1 MANPRQPRNLIFG
14 LSSDAATATL
24 ALAIMLVAAVLA
36 TGSAQAQT
44 FTTFDAPGAGT
55 GAYEGTAPF
64 GINAAGDIA
73 GTYSVAGN
81 VAHGFVR
88 AADGTITEFDAPG
101 AGTGNK
107 QGTFPISINTA
118 GAIAGYYSDATDV
131 YHGFV
136 RAANG
141 MITEFDPPGV
151 GMGGHA
157 GTIPTSINTAGAIA
171 GMYRDASLVYHGF
184 VRAANGAIA
193 TFDAPGTG
201 TGDYEGTRPVTI
213 NTAGDVTGGY
223 SDASY
228 VYHGFV
234 RAADGTITE
243 FDAPGAGCAGSYKGF
258 GSGTEPISINTAGA
272 IAGNYT
278 DASCV
283 RHGFVRAANGTITS
297 FDAPGAGTGTGMIQ
311 GTGGFSINDAG
322 AIAGTYFDASAV
334 VHGFLRAANGTITSF
349 DAPGAGTGMLQGTIG
364 LSINAAGDITGTFL
378 DASNVAHGFVLTPAT
393 ETTTRTT
400 LVSSRNP
407 STYGQAVTF
416 TAAVTS
422 KLGAPPNGE
431 TVTFMEGTAVLG
443 TGTLSGGSASLTISR
458 LKAGTNAITAVYG
471 GDSNFAGSTSNT
483 VSQVVSKA
491 TTTTTTTLMSSRNP
505 STYGQPVTFTA
516 VVTSSAGAPPNGET
530 VTFTGITGTG
540 TLSGGSASFTT
551 SALPVGT
558 AIKAVYGGD
567 SNFAGSTSNT
577 VSEVVGK
584 VISSTKLTSSPGPFV
599 YGLPVTFTAKVTSRA
614 GAPPNGETVTF
625 SKGSKLGT
633 GTLSG
638 GTASFTTSK
647 LPEGKNS
654 VTASY
659 GGDAD
664 FTGSAST
671 IAISVVPP
679 PNVAVSGRAP
689 VDFDYP
695 YSNPQVWYV
704 LITNHGP
711 GPAYKVQLASATLN
725 NIGGYAYSPS
735 RDLGTLAAGESR
747 NIRVLWDGTLLPPGF
762 ENVESDTVTWTG
774 GTSTWIL
781 RFLTGAGP

>member
-157 GTIPTSINTAGAIA
+157 GTIPTSINTAGA
-171 GMYRDASLVYHGF
+171 
-184 VRAANGAIA
+184 
-193 TFDAPGTG
+193 
-201 TGDYEGTRPVTI
+201 
-213 NTAGDVTGGY
+213 VTGGY
-223 SDASY
+223 TDASH

-234 RAADGTITE
+234 RAADGMITE

-431 TVTFMEGTAVLG
+431 NVTFMEGTAVLG
-443 TGTLSGGSASLTISR
+443 TGTLSGGSASFTTST

-471 GDSNFAGSTSNT
+471 GDSNLGGSKSKALK
-483 VSQVVSKA
+483 QVVQK
-491 TTTTTTTLMSSRNP
+491 
-505 STYGQPVTFTA
+505 
-516 VVTSSAGAPPNGET
+516 
-530 VTFTGITGTG
+530 
-540 TLSGGSASFTT
+540 
-551 SALPVGT
+551 
-558 AIKAVYGGD
+558 
-567 SNFAGSTSNT
+567 
-577 VSEVVGK
+577 
-584 VISSTKLTSSPGPFV
+584 
-599 YGLPVTFTAKVTSRA
+599 
-614 GAPPNGETVTF
+614 
-625 SKGSKLGT
+625 
-633 GTLSG
+633 
-638 GTASFTTSK
+638 
-647 LPEGKNS
+647 
-654 VTASY
+654 
-659 GGDAD
+659 
-664 FTGSAST
+664 
-671 IAISVVPP
+671 
-679 PNVAVSGRAP
+679 
-689 VDFDYP
+689 
-695 YSNPQVWYV
+695 
-704 LITNHGP
+704 
-711 GPAYKVQLASATLN
+711 
-725 NIGGYAYSPS
+725 
-735 RDLGTLAAGESR
+735 
-747 NIRVLWDGTLLPPGF
+747 
-762 ENVESDTVTWTG
+762 
-774 GTSTWIL
+774 
-781 RFLTGAGP
+781 